1 MLNRSHLDF
10 KKSRG
15 FAITCYTP
23 HAALGS
29 NSRGFH
35 LSLPSGSVSA
45 EQQVSNPQSQ
55 TFAGKK
61 VSFATPQDATSF
73 PLFAAQASLRIEYPE
88 PSLPCPSY
96 ALAKSCLVLVTYMG
110 PDGWYYSEIMRRYF
124 QHQIFDTPTQIP
136 RPEVSSRTPCNAP
149 SLVPIV

>member
-1 MLNRSHLDF
+1 M
-10 KKSRG
+10 G
-15 FAITCYTP
+15 
-23 HAALGS
+23 
-29 NSRGFH
+29 
-35 LSLPSGSVSA
+35 LSL
-45 EQQVSNPQSQ
+45 QVSNPQSQ

-110 PDGWYYSEIMRRYF
+110 PDGWCYSEIMRRILSASDLR
-124 QHQIFDTPTQIP
+124 HSNPNPTAGSLLAHSMQCTIP
-136 RPEVSSRTPCNAP
+136 CPNCVVFLAWKKLSLLLISSTR
-149 SLVPIV
+149 IIE